1 MKNRFPITIGL
12 LVLIS
17 TSLFSCADSNLKT
30 APESAVSPSAEPTPS
45 ATVSPLTPNANP
57 TPSKSPNSAG
67 TSDKAADKQVPT
79 TVYMLNNQ
87 CNLVAKKVMLPS
99 DEAMEEAI
107 AQIIKPLET
116 KEFSVSDYSVKVSD
130 GVATVD
136 LQTPADSPR
145 TFESLSSCEQTA
157 LFEGIQQTLTAN
169 AAWKI
174 RDVQFTQKG
183 EELVH

>member
-17 TSLFSCADSNLKT
+17 TSLLSCADSNLKT
-30 APESAVSPSAEPTPS
+30 APDSAVSPSAEPTPS
-45 ATVSPLTPNANP
+45 ATVSPLTPNASP
-57 TPSKSPNSAG
+57 TPKSSASTG
-67 TSDKAADKQVPT
+67 TSNKAADKEVAT
-79 TVYMLNNQ
+79 TVYMLDNQ

-99 DEAMEEAI
+99 DDAMEEAI
-107 AQIIKPLET
+107 AQVIKPLKT

-174 RDVQFTQKG
+174 KDVQFTQKG

>member
-17 TSLFSCADSNLKT
+17 TSLLSCADSNLKT
-30 APESAVSPSAEPTPS
+30 TPDSAVSPSAEPTPS
-45 ATVSPLTPNANP
+45 ATVSPLTPNASP
-57 TPSKSPNSAG
+57 TPKSSASAG
-67 TSDKAADKQVPT
+67 ASNKAADKEVST
-79 TVYMLNNQ
+79 TVYMLDNQ

-99 DEAMEEAI
+99 DDAMEEAI
-107 AQIIKPLET
+107 AQIIKPLKT

-174 RDVQFTQKG
+174 KDVQFTQKG